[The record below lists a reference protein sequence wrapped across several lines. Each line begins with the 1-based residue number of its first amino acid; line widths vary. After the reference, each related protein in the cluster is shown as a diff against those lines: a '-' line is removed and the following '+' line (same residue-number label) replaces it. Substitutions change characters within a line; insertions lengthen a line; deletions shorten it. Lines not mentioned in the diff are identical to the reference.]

1 MALLDGSTIQD
12 RLEDLSGWRYED
24 DAIHKEYGFDDFV
37 SAVDF
42 VNELTEVAEEKGHH
56 PDLEVS
62 WGKVVVH
69 FSTHS
74 EGGVTEKDLE
84 MAEAADRL

>member
-1 MALLDGSTIQD
+1 MALLDEATIRD
-12 RLEDLSGWRYED
+12 RLEGLPGWRYEE
-24 DAIHKEYGFDDFV
+24 DAVHKEYGFEDFV

-42 VNELTEVAEEKGHH
+42 VNRLTELAEEREHH
-56 PDLEVS
+56 PDLEVG

-74 EGGVTEKDLE
+74 EGGVTEKDLAI
-84 MAEAADRL
+84 AEATDEL

>member
-1 MALLDGSTIQD
+1 MALLDTATVRD
-12 RLEDLSGWRYED
+12 RLEALPGWQFEE
-24 DAIHKEYGFDDFV
+24 DAIHKEYTFDDFV

-42 VNELTEVAEEKGHH
+42 VNRLTEVAEEKEHH

-62 WGKVVVH
+62 WGRVVVH
-69 FSTHS
+69 LSTHS

-84 MAEAADRL
+84 MARAVEQL

>member
-1 MALLDGSTIQD
+1 MALLDTATVRD
-12 RLEDLSGWRYED
+12 RLEALPGWQFEE
-24 DAIHKEYGFDDFV
+24 DAIHKEFAFDDFV

-42 VNELTEVAEEKGHH
+42 VNRLTEVAEEKEHH

-62 WGKVVVH
+62 WGRVVVH
-69 FSTHS
+69 LSTHS

-84 MAEAADRL
+84 MARAVEQL